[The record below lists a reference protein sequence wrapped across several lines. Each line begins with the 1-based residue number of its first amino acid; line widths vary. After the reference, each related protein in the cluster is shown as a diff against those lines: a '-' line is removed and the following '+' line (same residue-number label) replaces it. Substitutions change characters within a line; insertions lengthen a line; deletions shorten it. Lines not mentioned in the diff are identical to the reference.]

1 MRPRVFSQ
9 AHRRP
14 LTSARDISQ
23 ENLQNFCYLKNM
35 TTFVEKDS
43 ASLPEDRIDLNLF
56 GQRLKHVRRGRGLT
70 LTELGQRVGRA
81 PSVLSLL
88 ENGRREPKL
97 SLIEALAAALA
108 VPVDELMR
116 HEPPSRRAQLEIA
129 LDEAQRDPIYRALSL
144 PYLRP
149 GPRVPS
155 EVIEHLLALFDELRR
170 QQDKPTATPEEAR
183 AANID
188 LRMMMRDR
196 GNYFAEIERAAAEA
210 LAPVGYPGGALS
222 QGLLLSVVSH
232 HGFAVRYVQDLPR
245 SARSVT
251 DLRNRRI
258 YLRQEP
264 LGMHTPRA
272 VLLQTLGHFVL
283 GHSTPADY
291 ADFLRQRV
299 EANYFAAAVLVPEQ
313 AAVPFLRS
321 AKDNRNL
328 SVEDM
333 RDVFSV
339 SYEMAAHR
347 FTNLATHHLDLPCHF
362 VKNDVGGT
370 IYKAYEND
378 GVIFPADSAGAIE
391 GQRMCRLWSGRR
403 IFASAD
409 RFSPHYQ
416 YSDTPAGTYYCV
428 ASVDPGSDFAITL
441 GVGFDD
447 SRWFRGRDT
456 TKRTK
461 SACPDPSCC
470 QRPPARLAA
479 RWDGMAWPS
488 ARAHSHILSALP
500 AGSFPGVDD
509 VDIYEFLDRHAAD

>member
-1 MRPRVFSQ
+1 MR
-9 AHRRP
+9 
-14 LTSARDISQ
+14 
-23 ENLQNFCYLKNM
+23 ENLPNFIYHQDV
-35 TTFVEKDS
+35 TTFAGKETQ
-43 ASLPEDRIDLNLF
+43 SLPENGPEGQRRLDLNLF
-56 GQRLKHVRRGRGLT
+56 GQRLRHIRRSRGLT
-70 LTELGQRVGRA
+70 LSELGERVGRA

-97 SLIEALAAALA
+97 SLIEALATALS
-108 VPVDELMR
+108 VPADELMR
-116 HEPPSRRAQLEIA
+116 HEPPSRRAQLEIS
-129 LDEAQRDPIYRALSL
+129 LDEAQRDPVYRALGL

-155 EVIEHLLALFDELRR
+155 EVIEHLLTLFDELRK
-170 QQDKPTATPEEAR
+170 QQVRPTATPEDAR
-183 AANID
+183 LANAD
-188 LRMMMRDR
+188 LRLMMRDR
-196 GNYFAEIERAAAEA
+196 GNYFAEIEQAAGEA
-210 LAPVGYPGGALS
+210 LAPVSYSGGALS

-232 HGFAVRYVQDLPR
+232 HGFSVRYVQDLPR

-258 YLRQEP
+258 YLRQES

-283 GHSTPADY
+283 GHSTPADF

-313 AAVPFLRS
+313 AAVPFLRH
-321 AKDNRNL
+321 AKDSKNL

-362 VKNDVGGT
+362 VKNDAGGT

-378 GVIFPADSAGAIE
+378 GVVFPADSTGAIE
-391 GQRMCRLWSGRR
+391 GQRMCRLWSGRQ
-403 IFASAD
+403 IFAAPD
-409 RFSPHYQ
+409 RFNPFYQ
-416 YSDTPAGTYYCV
+416 YSDTPSGTYYCV
-428 ASVDPGSDFAITL
+428 ACVDPGSERGFAITL
-441 GVGFDD
+441 GVRFDD
-447 SRWFRGRDT
+447 ARWFRGRDT

-461 SACPDPSCC
+461 STCPDPSCC
-470 QRPPARLAA
+470 LRPPARLAA
-479 RWDGMAWPS
+479 RWEGMAWPS

-500 AGSFPGVDD
+500 FGSFPGVDEA
-509 VDIYEFLDRHAAD
+509 DIYSFLERHEQE